1 MHFDSKYYCRIK
13 NFEGILRILE
23 DLYVF
28 STAWYLLHED
38 FIVPG
43 IRFGIAELT
52 EAEKKAL
59 DLSYHFRILRMSTF
73 QEMIQFFNNTH
84 VRNAIHENVCVIFYG
99 TDLKYYFDN
108 LNLE

>member
-1 MHFDSKYYCRIK
+1 MHFDSNYYCSIK

-28 STAWYLLHED
+28 STAWYLLHEN

-59 DLSYHFRILRMSTF
+59 GHNGQLAFVYLCILRD
-73 QEMIQFFNNTH
+73 H
-84 VRNAIHENVCVIFYG
+84 H
-99 TDLKYYFDN
+99 
-108 LNLE
+108 